1 LEDKA
6 LKADFMH
13 IGRTLGVIGVVIFVS
28 FSSMAQ
34 YTKYQ
39 PVGKTWGQTG
49 RSPVSEKLGNK
60 RKAVLPGVG

>member
-1 LEDKA
+1 
-6 LKADFMH
+6 MH

-39 PVGKTWGQTG
+39 PVAGDTPGTALIPTPDSLSGNLQNCDLQ
-49 RSPVSEKLGNK
+49 LGSLY
-60 RKAVLPGVG
+60 V